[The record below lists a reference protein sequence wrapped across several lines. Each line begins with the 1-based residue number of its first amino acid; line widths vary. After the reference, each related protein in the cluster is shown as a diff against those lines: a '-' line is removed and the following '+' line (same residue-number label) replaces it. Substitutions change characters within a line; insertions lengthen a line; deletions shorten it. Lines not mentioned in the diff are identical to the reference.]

1 MKSMSRK
8 KAEEFINSQVLGS
21 SEVQEILMVNKS
33 RLAVLITTGKLIPIK
48 ELKREHLFYLP
59 DVLACRDELMKD
71 PRANV
76 AKSKKAIERSDIH
89 NAWNNGDY
97 LIEGTIENVQ

>member
-33 RLAVLITTGKLIPIK
+33 RLAVLITTGKLTPIK

-59 DVLACRDELMKD
+59 DVLAFRDILMKD

-76 AKSKKAIERSDIH
+76 SKSKKAIERNDLH
-89 NAWNNGDY
+89 TAWNNGDY
-97 LIEGTIENVQ
+97 LTEGAIENA